1 MMEFIRTMENHPEH
15 TNRNCGR
22 RHFVVNYEHE
32 VWGDPELNLA
42 EDLLRQRQEM
52 EMERSLLQQQ
62 ILDMEQMMNT
72 IYAHILRQRKK
83 SYERSPDEDELLEV
97 SARNDRLI
105 ARYYALTE
113 RIGDL
118 DVRIR
123 ETKG

>member
-1 MMEFIRTMENHPEH
+1 M
-15 TNRNCGR
+15 
-22 RHFVVNYEHE
+22 
-32 VWGDPELNLA
+32 NLA

-62 ILDMEQMMNT
+62 ILDTEQIMNT